1 MLRVLNSYASG
12 EFRNIRASASL
23 KLFFILLLSVPMGP
37 VFSQPAYQ
45 EPDPAAVQHQRQ
57 QTNRAL
63 HNAQKLLQDGSLA
76 EHLRSTADALDRT
89 YVPGRGLNFTLPGS
103 LSQGYPFIDEH
114 VGRAA
119 AAQTPRPSFLDERI
133 RPLVLI
139 SFGMPDNQ
147 IRGLLHEAHQLKAA
161 VVIRGLLNDDW
172 VSTMKKLHG
181 LTSEGLAGVSID
193 PTTFTRFN
201 VSRVPTFILPLER
214 LAPCTPSSC
223 APVKHVRATGSASLS
238 YFLNFVTR
246 TGTPEERHKA
256 RNWLA
261 AHKGGPS

>member
-1 MLRVLNSYASG
+1 MLCVLNSYASG

-161 VVIRGLLNDDW
+161 VVMRGLLNDDW

-246 TGTPEERHKA
+246 IGTPEERHKA

>member
-1 MLRVLNSYASG
+1 MLRVLNSFASG
-12 EFRNIRASASL
+12 EFPGIRASASL
-23 KLFFILLLSVPMGP
+23 KLFFILLAVPTGP
-37 VFSQPAYQ
+37 AFSQPAYQ

-63 HNAQKLLQDGSLA
+63 HDAQKLLQDGSLA
-76 EHLRSTADALDRT
+76 EHLRSTADALGHT
-89 YVPGRGLNFTLPGS
+89 YAPERGFNFTLPGS

-119 AAQTPRPSFLDERI
+119 ASQAPRPSFLDERI

-139 SFGMPDNQ
+139 SFVMPDSQ

-172 VSTMKKLHG
+172 GSTMKRLHD

-193 PTTFTRFN
+193 PTTFTRFD

-214 LAPCTPSSC
+214 LEPCTPSSC

-246 TGTPEERHKA
+246 IGTPEERHKA

>member
-1 MLRVLNSYASG
+1 MLCVLNSYASG

-45 EPDPAAVQHQRQ
+45 DPDPAAVQHQRQ

-63 HNAQKLLQDGSLA
+63 HTAQKLLQDGSLA

-161 VVIRGLLNDDW
+161 VVMRGLLNDDW

-246 TGTPEERHKA
+246 IGTPEERHKA